1 MVSPRVDEEAVEIFS
16 QAFELQGQF
25 LDVRVPF
32 LSIDEKRPVELVQ
45 GVVDLI
51 LLFESGK
58 LVRFVILGMYS
69 KSKGN
74 SQGLVERIYT
84 LSTSNTSWRRA
95 SDAVWNTKKSFGFGM
110 VWLSDPSYCVPGQSD
125 YRRNIRAPSH
135 DGPFARCKSGTRSLT
150 GSEFGG
156 GRSLIG
162 RSLAL

>member
-1 MVSPRVDEEAVEIFS
+1 MRRGHSEREQRGGEKLTTLSAMVSPRADKEAVEIFS

-74 SQGLVERIYT
+74 S
-84 LSTSNTSWRRA
+84 
-95 SDAVWNTKKSFGFGM
+95 
-110 VWLSDPSYCVPGQSD
+110 
-125 YRRNIRAPSH
+125 
-135 DGPFARCKSGTRSLT
+135 
-150 GSEFGG
+150 
-156 GRSLIG
+156 
-162 RSLAL
+162 